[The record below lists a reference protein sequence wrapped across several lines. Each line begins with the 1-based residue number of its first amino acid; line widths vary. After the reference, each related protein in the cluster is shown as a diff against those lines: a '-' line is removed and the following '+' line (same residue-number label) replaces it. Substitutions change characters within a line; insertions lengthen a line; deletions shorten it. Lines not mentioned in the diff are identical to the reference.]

1 MSLIYDSTKSSS
13 DLLYRT
19 QFKTPDPVIFFEIR
33 KKTYLVLNDLELE
46 RGKKQA
52 KVDHILPL
60 REISKLSKS
69 PQIEDVL
76 DVLIKKYKV
85 DEVHVPYTFPSYLF
99 DKLKKSKATIK
110 ASSSSIFYQS
120 RLIKNEDEVK
130 KIKKTMKFTELVM
143 AKVINKIK
151 YSKVKNK
158 FLYSNGKMLTSQI
171 LRSFCQNELS
181 LLGLECPDCIIS
193 SGKHSALPHH
203 EGSGPIKESSP
214 IIMDIFPR
222 NIENGYYADMT
233 RTVIKGKP
241 SKVLNDMFSA
251 VKKGQ
256 ALGVNLV
263 KTGRDSS
270 IIHNSIKDFFDKSG
284 FPTDFEKKNPDGFIH
299 STGHGLGL
307 EIHEPPRVSVYKEK
321 LKTNQ
326 VITIEPGLYYPKIG
340 GVRIEDT
347 ILVTKDGYRNLNS
360 FPKFFE
366 I

>member
-1 MSLIYDSTKSSS
+1 
-13 DLLYRT
+13 
-19 QFKTPDPVIFFEIR
+19 
-33 KKTYLVLNDLELE
+33 
-46 RGKKQA
+46 
-52 KVDHILPL
+52 
-60 REISKLSKS
+60 
-69 PQIEDVL
+69 
-76 DVLIKKYKV
+76 
-85 DEVHVPYTFPSYLF
+85 
-99 DKLKKSKATIK
+99 
-110 ASSSSIFYQS
+110 
-120 RLIKNEDEVK
+120 
-130 KIKKTMKFTELVM
+130 
-143 AKVINKIK
+143 
-151 YSKVKNK
+151 
-158 FLYSNGKMLTSQI
+158 
-171 LRSFCQNELS
+171 
-181 LLGLECPDCIIS
+181 LECPDCIIS